1 MSWNVTLSVFADE
14 IAREFAE
21 QLDVLATAGLD
32 QLDLRA
38 AWGTNVLD
46 LSDDQITEM
55 QRLLGER
62 RMRVACIGSPI
73 GKTSILDPFEEQVPR
88 FRRAL
93 EVAKRV
99 GTTNI
104 RIFSFYLPK
113 GEPPS
118 RYRDEVLRRMAAMA
132 AIAAKEAP
140 EVLLLHENERNIYGE
155 QPAECADIFNSVAAS
170 NLKAIFDPANF
181 VQVKVRPFQDAFPVL
196 APQIAYMHIKDAT
209 WAEGR
214 VTPAGQGDGQL
225 REILSALKRQGWE
238 GVLALEP
245 HLAHAGRSSGWTGP
259 EQFQVAVDALNA
271 LLRELNGKDE

>member
-1 MSWNVTLSVFADE
+1 VSWNVTLSVFADE
-14 IAREFAE
+14 IAREFGE
-21 QLDVLATAGLD
+21 QLDAMAKEGLD
-32 QLDLRA
+32 RLDLRA

-46 LSDDQITEM
+46 LSDDQLGEV
-55 QRLLGER
+55 QRLLGQR
-62 RMRVACIGSPI
+62 GMRVACIGSPI
-73 GKTSILDPFEEQVPR
+73 GKTPIVEPFEDQVPR

-99 GTTNI
+99 GATNI

-113 GEPPS
+113 GEPPAY
-118 RYRDEVLRRMAAMA
+118 YRDEVLRRIAAMA

-140 EVLLLHENERNIYGE
+140 ELLLLHENERNIYGE
-155 QPAECADIFNSVAAS
+155 QPAECADILNSVAAR

-181 VQVKVRPFQDAFPVL
+181 VQAKVRPFQDAFPLL

-225 REILSALKRQGWE
+225 REILSALRARGWE

-259 EQFQVAVDALNA
+259 EQLHVAVDALNG
-271 LLRELNGKDE
+271 LLRELN

>member
-1 MSWNVTLSVFADE
+1 
-14 IAREFAE
+14 
-21 QLDVLATAGLD
+21 
-32 QLDLRA
+32 
-38 AWGTNVLD
+38 
-46 LSDDQITEM
+46 
-55 QRLLGER
+55 
-62 RMRVACIGSPI
+62 MRVACIGSPI
-73 GKTSILDPFEEQVPR
+73 GKTPIVEPFEDQVPR

-99 GTTNI
+99 GATNI

-113 GEPPS
+113 GEPPAY
-118 RYRDEVLRRMAAMA
+118 YRDEVLRRIAAMA

-140 EVLLLHENERNIYGE
+140 ELLLLHENERNIYGE
-155 QPAECADIFNSVAAS
+155 QPAECADILNSVAAR

-181 VQVKVRPFQDAFPVL
+181 VQAKVRPFQDAFPLL

-225 REILSALKRQGWE
+225 REILSALRARGWE

-259 EQFQVAVDALNA
+259 EQLHVAVDALNG
-271 LLRELNGKDE
+271 LLRELN

>member
-1 MSWNVTLSVFADE
+1 MAWNVTLSVFADE
-14 IAREFAE
+14 IARDFAM
-21 QLDVLATAGLD
+21 QLDTLAQEGLD

-46 LSDDQITEM
+46 LSDDQLGEI

-62 RMRVACIGSPI
+62 DMRVACIGSPI
-73 GKTSILDPFEEQVPR
+73 GKTPIIEPFEEQVPR

-99 GTTNI
+99 GTTNV

-113 GEPPS
+113 DEPPAH
-118 RYRDEVLRRMAAMA
+118 YRDEVLRRMAALA

-140 EVLLLHENERNIYGE
+140 EALLLHENERNIYGE
-155 QPAECADIFNSVAAS
+155 QPAECADILNSIAAR

-181 VQVKVRPFQDAFPVL
+181 IQVKVRPFQDAFPLL
-196 APQIAYMHIKDAT
+196 APHIAYMHIKDAT
-209 WAEGR
+209 WADGR

-225 REILSALKRQGWE
+225 REILSALKGRGWE

-259 EQFQVAVDALNA
+259 EQFHVAVEALNG
-271 LLRELNGKDE
+271 LLRELN

>member
-1 MSWNVTLSVFADE
+1 MAWNVTLSVFADE
-14 IAREFAE
+14 IAKDFGE
-21 QLDVLATAGLD
+21 QLDAMAVEGLD

-46 LSDDQITEM
+46 LSDEQVEEVR
-55 QRLLGER
+55 RLLAER
-62 RMRVACIGSPI
+62 QMTVACIGSPI
-73 GKTSILDPFEEQVPR
+73 GKTKVTDPFDDQIPR

-99 GTTNI
+99 GTANV

-113 GEPPS
+113 GEPTA
-118 RYRDEVLRRMAAMA
+118 RYRDEVLRRMAALA
-132 AIAAKEAP
+132 EIARQEAP
-140 EVLLLHENERNIYGE
+140 EILLLHENERDIYGE
-155 QPAECADIFNSVAAS
+155 QPAQCADILASVDSA

-181 VQVKVRPFQDAFPVL
+181 VQAGVRPFSDAFPLL
-196 APQIAYMHIKDAT
+196 ADQIAYMHIKDAT

-214 VTPAGQGDGQL
+214 VTPAGQGDGQV
-225 REILSALKRQGWE
+225 REILAALKTRGWE

-259 EQFQVAVDALNA
+259 EQFHVAVEALRG
-271 LLRELNGKDE
+271 LLQDMR